1 MKKKYW
7 VFGLMLSTLVMFN
20 SCEEDEE
27 IEDQIA
33 NAIPNDDGPEGDAR
47 DKFVGDWTVT
57 ENSTVH
63 GERNFIV
70 NISKDDQFP
79 SQVNMSNFYLIGKS
93 DTVVATVSSI
103 AVKTI
108 TIQVQTVK
116 DVQYGGDGEME
127 NDKRIKLNYIVED
140 GNAVKD
146 TVTATLIK

>member
-116 DVQYGGDGEME
+116 DVQ
-127 NDKRIKLNYIVED
+127 
-140 GNAVKD
+140 
-146 TVTATLIK
+146 